1 MYRYVILI
9 YPKCSILDPCNG
21 VTCGTGLKAVSSLG
35 VCQCLQVK
43 IPLIRNA
50 HKLILQYYK
59 TVCKQLLSS
68 FCNANF
74 QIYIDSV
81 ALTQIA
87 QAQPMA
93 KNVLVASVYV
103 EQILNAQEQHPFV
116 DQLLQQRL
124 PPQMRL
130 QLVMYVNISYF
141 DCPLSY
147 FIY

>member
-21 VTCGTGLKAVSSLG
+21 VTCGTGLKTVAALG

-43 IPLIRNA
+43 ITLIRHA
-50 HKLILQYYK
+50 YKLVSEYK
-59 TVCKQLLSS
+59 VCKKLLSS
-68 FCNANF
+68 FCNAYF
-74 QIYIDSV
+74 PIYIDSV
-81 ALTQIA
+81 PLTQIA

-103 EQILNAQEQHPFV
+103 DPILNVQEQHRFV

-124 PPQMRL
+124 QQQMLL
-130 QLVMYVNISYF
+130 QLVMYVNILYF
-141 DCPLSY
+141 DYPFSNFMY
-147 FIY
+147 